1 MADNPRL
8 SDVPKP
14 ALYLGL
20 AGLIPFLA
28 TAFGV
33 WFADFPAKIDAVNIQ
48 LAYAAVILS
57 FMGAVHWGLAM
68 AGGDK
73 AMTYTRLGWSVVPA
87 LVGWGAL
94 LLHPVLGLLVM
105 IFGFAGVFFGDLRS
119 IAAGWAP
126 AWYRALRKPLTL
138 IVIVT
143 LANSLGALFVQ
154 V

>member
-33 WFADFPAKIDAVNIQ
+33 WFAGFPAKLDAVNIQ
-48 LAYAAVILS
+48 LAYGAVILS
-57 FMGAVHWGLAM
+57 FLGAVHWGLAM

-105 IFGFAGVFFGDLRS
+105 ILGFAGVFFGDLRS
-119 IAAGWAP
+119 IAAGRAP
-126 AWYRALRKPLTL
+126 AWYRTLRKPLTL